1 MMTVVHTAT
10 APSLNTTAVTLVNKY
25 SHGIHTRLDPSLLR
39 FPHFKDIGFLESSD
53 HTEAPL
59 QDSYVRTLKT
69 LNKGANLPLSL
80 FRATG
85 SLPGIVG
92 RNESL
97 AFP

>member
-1 MMTVVHTAT
+1 MMTIVHPTT
-10 APSLNTTAVTLVNKY
+10 APSLDAAAVTLINKD
-25 SHGIHTRLDPSLLR
+25 SHGIHTRFNPSLLR
-39 FPHFKDIGFLESSD
+39 FPHLKDIGFLKSSD

-69 LNKGANLPLSL
+69 LNKGANLPFRL

-85 SLPGIVG
+85 GFPSIVG

-97 AFP
+97 ALS